1 MYLENDEA
9 LDEDDENKRS
19 PSDILS
25 GVKIPTHNMLSEIS
39 EEDDLSMLS
48 ERNNGINSPAKK
60 SRKAS
65 KHPS

>member
-1 MYLENDEA
+1 MLYLENDDM
-9 LDEDDENKRS
+9 LDDDDDPKRS

-25 GVKIPTHNMLSEIS
+25 SAAKIPTHNMLSEIS

-48 ERNNGINSPAKK
+48 ERNNGVNSPGKK

-65 KHPS
+65 K